1 MITFVSVIAIFWS
14 ALINA
19 NIIPFALLLMIS
31 IFIFVSLY
39 ISNNKINKLT
49 IDKST
54 CILSIFIIW
63 IVLILMGIIPFYVM
77 FPEENIKDIF
87 FLTVSLITT
96 NGIWTEINY
105 LNNPTFLVWQSILQW
120 LGGLC
125 TIIVGSFFVEM
136 VLSKKNISKDY
147 FSIENLRI
155 IFFVY
160 LSITIISSFVFY
172 FLLKDWNEALQ
183 ISMAL
188 LSTSNAYNSSGDI
201 KVEFNII
208 TKIFMILIM
217 IIGSLSINLHYKSFT
232 HGFLTYFKNKNV
244 RFACISIFIITLI
257 LSIYSFNYLKMPFL
271 DKYIDISFLIIS
283 FITTTGIIPEKLYN
297 YGLLNNIIIFLGL
310 LSLVGG
316 AVSSTSGGIKATR
329 IIYIFKYIY
338 IELFKLINPRK
349 IIAKDNISNVDE
361 TSQIFLF
368 CILYLISIPIL
379 STFLSLFE
387 INFEYAFIIIISSI
401 TNSGIGLLE
410 IGNINYYP
418 KSSIEIILLSI
429 VLLCGR
435 IEIFLSMILFSS
447 IFWKKI

>member
-1 MITFVSVIAIFWS
+1 
-14 ALINA
+14 
-19 NIIPFALLLMIS
+19 
-31 IFIFVSLY
+31 
-39 ISNNKINKLT
+39 
-49 IDKST
+49 
-54 CILSIFIIW
+54 
-63 IVLILMGIIPFYVM
+63 
-77 FPEENIKDIF
+77 
-87 FLTVSLITT
+87 
-96 NGIWTEINY
+96 
-105 LNNPTFLVWQSILQW
+105 
-120 LGGLC
+120 
-125 TIIVGSFFVEM
+125 
-136 VLSKKNISKDY
+136 
-147 FSIENLRI
+147 
-155 IFFVY
+155 
-160 LSITIISSFVFY
+160 
-172 FLLKDWNEALQ
+172 
-183 ISMAL
+183 
-188 LSTSNAYNSSGDI
+188 
-201 KVEFNII
+201 
-208 TKIFMILIM
+208 
-217 IIGSLSINLHYKSFT
+217 
-232 HGFLTYFKNKNV
+232 
-244 RFACISIFIITLI
+244 
-257 LSIYSFNYLKMPFL
+257 MPFL